1 MKILITG
8 GLGHIGSHLIR
19 AYSKDNEVTVVD
31 DLSTKRYCSLMNLTN
46 PINFRETGFEEL
58 DKQELE
64 KFEAVIH
71 LAAVTD
77 AARGDSKNIEK
88 ININHTRDFIQK
100 LCNLNIPPLF
110 IFPSSTS
117 VYGTASKIVKE
128 DDKNCLNPQSYYAQA
143 KLEIENFI
151 RKNYP
156 SYFVLRLGTIFGVT
170 PGMRFHT
177 AINHFCWSAANG
189 LPVSVWEE
197 NYEFYRPYLDVKDA
211 SRTMH
216 HLLKKKEFNNETYN
230 VLSGNYKCKK
240 ILDIIKERVPDLKI
254 NMVST
259 PLLNQFSYKVDDSK
273 IKTTGISMNGNVRRE
288 INNTLE
294 VLKCVRKY

>member
-19 AYSKDNEVTVVD
+19 AYSKDHEVTVVD
-31 DLSTKRYCSLMNLTN
+31 DLSTKRYCSLMNLPN
-46 PINFRETGFEEL
+46 PIDFREVGFEKL
-58 DKQELE
+58 TKSELE

-77 AARGDSKNIEK
+77 AARGDSQSIEK
-88 ININHTRDFIQK
+88 ININHTREFIQK
-100 LCNLNIPPLF
+100 LSGLNFAPLF

-128 DDKNCLNPQSYYAQA
+128 DDEKCLKPQSYYAQA

-151 RKNYP
+151 RKHYP
-156 SYFVLRLGTIFGVT
+156 SYFILRLGTIFGVT

-197 NYEFYRPYLDVKDA
+197 NYDFYRPYLDVKDA
-211 SRTMH
+211 SRTIK
-216 HLLKKKEFNNETYN
+216 HLLEKKEFNNETYN
-230 VLSGNYKCKK
+230 VLSGNY
-240 ILDIIKERVPDLKI
+240 
-254 NMVST
+254 
-259 PLLNQFSYKVDDSK
+259 
-273 IKTTGISMNGNVRRE
+273 
-288 INNTLE
+288 
-294 VLKCVRKY
+294 